1 MTKAFILWTDPFVL
15 FRIVRRL
22 SSFALSKRIIGWF
35 LAHMSFVLPLQ
46 RLRETETLMAF
57 HHPEPAYP
65 LHILLV
71 PKQAVGKLSDLDPTD
86 TRLLSDL
93 LVVVQSLVREFGLEH
108 SGYRLIVNGGM
119 YQDFHLLHFH
129 LVADKWTQSPSSTL
143 VLNTPS

>member
-71 PKQAVGKLSDLDPTD
+71 PKQTVGKLSDLDPTD

-119 YQDFHLLHFH
+119 YQDFPLLHFH